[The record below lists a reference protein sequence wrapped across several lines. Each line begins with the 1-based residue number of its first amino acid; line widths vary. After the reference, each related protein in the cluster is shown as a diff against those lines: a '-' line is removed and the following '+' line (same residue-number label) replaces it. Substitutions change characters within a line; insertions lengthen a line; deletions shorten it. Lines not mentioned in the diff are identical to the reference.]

1 MAEITVVPSLD
12 ENQRKKE
19 YAITLAFD
27 NRIQEKYT
35 INQKPATTSKL
46 VLESETLILNNLTV
60 HEVVKGLD
68 HAANLLYL
76 AYNALAARRND
87 PLQATVSGIQKSL
100 LDATMEATV
109 TVGVFRTKSSA
120 IIEDAFSAYKWMVQG
135 KEAIAIR
142 QLQRCGQSAG
152 EMANEANKLALR
164 FQTIG
169 NSAQD
174 AAQQAILTKV
184 ADENAKKQLLEKLN
198 ATKVLQAKTEELQK
212 NIESDLKAAQK
223 EYEEAREREKVEGER
238 AFATGLVGAIFG
250 ALASGVGAAAQ
261 AVIAIKSPIGLP
273 GGYVPPNQPNAN
285 QQSTGSQVN
294 TSAAQQQKA
303 SLSEQLKQKE
313 AEKTVVFQEKQDN
326 DKKIKAAEGKISDPN
341 STPEVKKQAE
351 AEKAAAEARR
361 ADIDARLARADEAVK
376 TVLSGLSSVSQQLQ
390 QISSQQYSAAETAS
404 KQKMAYYEHRNQ
416 LAAENRKALA
426 DLAAYSVE
434 IKYTLDDSK
443 NIVTAIKS
451 LQFAIEA
458 LGGVVAALKNTE
470 LFWRNMANY
479 CQNNLN
485 NPAFVEDL
493 SFMQSS
499 FTLQE
504 RQDYYSS
511 VDFLKGALGNL
522 AQWIAL
528 NNVCVKYLQAVTEV
542 YSKVNKNVG
551 NPPSDDKA
559 AAQVNQLAVAL
570 LDSAKKELAA
580 VEEEIAYLDRE
591 KKAIRA

>member
-1 MAEITVVPSLD
+1 MTEIIIVPSLD

-27 NRIQEKYT
+27 NRVQEKYT
-35 INQKPATTSKL
+35 INTKPATTSKL
-46 VLESETLILNNLTV
+46 VLESEALILNNLSV

-68 HAANLLYL
+68 HAANLMYL
-76 AYNALAARRND
+76 TYNALAARRND
-87 PLQATVSGIQKSL
+87 PLQATVSGLQKSL
-100 LDATMEATV
+100 LDATMEASV

-120 IIEDAFSAYKWMVQG
+120 IIEDAFSAYRWLVQG
-135 KEAIAIR
+135 KESIAIR

-152 EMANEANKLALR
+152 EMANEANKLAVR
-164 FQTIG
+164 FQAIG
-169 NSAQD
+169 NSAQE

-198 ATKVLQAKTEELQK
+198 ATKVLQAKTQELQK
-212 NIESDLKAAQK
+212 NLEQDLTAAQK

-250 ALASGVGAAAQ
+250 ALATGVGAAAQ

-285 QQSTGSQVN
+285 QQSAGSQVN
-294 TSAAQQQKA
+294 VSGAEQQKQ

-313 AEKTVVFQEKQDN
+313 AEKTVVFQEKQEN
-326 DKKIKAAEGKISDPN
+326 EKKIKAAEGKLSDPN
-341 STPEVKKQAE
+341 ATPDMKKQAE
-351 AEKAAAEARR
+351 AEKQAAEAKR
-361 ADIDARLARADEAVK
+361 ADIDARLAKAEEAVK
-376 TVLSGLSSVSQQLQ
+376 TVLSGLSNVSQQLQ
-390 QISSQQYSAAETAS
+390 QLSAQSHSAAETAS

-434 IKYTLDDSK
+434 IKYTLDDNK

-493 SFMQSS
+493 AFMQSA
-499 FTLQE
+499 FTLEE
-504 RQDYYSS
+504 RKDYYSS

-528 NNVCVKYLQAVTEV
+528 NNVCVQYLQAVNEV

-559 AAQVNQLAVAL
+559 AAQVNQLAIAL

-580 VEEEIAYLDRE
+580 AEEEIAYFERE
-591 KKAIRA
+591 KQALRA